1 MCGCMLVWCL
11 DARLMLTAWCV
22 MYGVR
27 RCWEPRLML
36 TATDPSRNIIYTSL
50 DEIWYHTYRPTSFVF
65 AAKKRTC
72 LLCPLDGLQSEIPSG
87 RNPGE
92 SYGYPEVL
100 EQCNLP
106 GN

>member
-11 DARLMLTAWCV
+11 DARLMCILRLVRDVWCEKMGASPHV
-22 MYGVR
+22 
-27 RCWEPRLML
+27 ESQ
-36 TATDPSRNIIYTSL
+36 PSSSAGTITL
-50 DEIWYHTYRPTSFVF
+50 FDEIWYHTYRLTSFVF
-65 AAKKRTC
+65 ATTKRTC
-72 LLCPLDGLQSEIPSG
+72 LLYLLDGLQSEIPSG